1 MGAYGRRIDSEL
13 DPDTLA
19 IIGGE
24 SWPVLEVSFAFD
36 PEPGSEDIVMRQG
49 PGGPV
54 CLDASG
60 TRAVVPRIPDM
71 PVSELV
77 HPGLTAAAWLAARL
91 QGEEVMHAGAYVVE
105 DGAWIVIGDH
115 EHGKSTLLGLLFSM
129 GSEILADDMIVIRD
143 GRACAGPRCLDLR
156 AEAAGRLEI
165 GTPARLGYKHRVGLP
180 PIAAELPIHGFVHLD
195 WADDLSLRRLRPG
208 ERMSR
213 LLAHTGQP
221 PRRRPSEMLELSELP
236 HLLLSRP
243 RDWDMA
249 VRSAEMAR
257 DIMSGS
263 RATA

>member
-1 MGAYGRRIDSEL
+1 M
-13 DPDTLA
+13 
-19 IIGGE
+19 
-24 SWPVLEVSFAFD
+24 LEVSFTFD
-36 PEPGSEDIVMRQG
+36 PEPSPEDIVMKRG

-54 CLDASG
+54 YLDPTG
-60 TRAVVPRIPDM
+60 TRAVVPRIPDT
-71 PVSELV
+71 PISELV

-91 QGEEVMHAGAYVVE
+91 RGEEVMHAGAYVVE

-129 GSEILADDMIVIRD
+129 GSEILADDMIVVRS

-156 AEAAGRLEI
+156 AEASERLEL
-165 GTPARLGYKHRVGLP
+165 GSPARLGYKHRVGLP

-195 WADDLSLRRLRPG
+195 WSDDLSLRRLRPS

-236 HLLLSRP
+236 HFLLSRP

-249 VRSAEMAR
+249 VRSAELAQG
-257 DIMSGS
+257 IMTGS
-263 RATA
+263 KASA